1 MKLTPLDIR
10 HREFRRAMR
19 GYADEEVDEF
29 LDEVAEEFE
38 RLFKENIEVRDR
50 LEAAEEKLAGYRRI
64 EETLQKTLLNAQAA
78 AEEQKQNAAKEA
90 ELILQDAQLKARE
103 IVNEAYAERQK
114 VEQAIARLR
123 NAEQALR
130 LQVRQ
135 LLERFM
141 KYLEEGEAPP
151 AATPA
156 HDELARRADAI
167 KETLA
172 REAAASGG
180 AAAAPQPRPAAEAG
194 PGAAEETAPRPAG
207 GEAAPATPPAAAQEG
222 VAGPGAAGHGRPVL
236 GEDDDLLADVDPGVG
251 DDEFRW

>member
-29 LDEVAEEFE
+29 LDELAEEFE
-38 RLFKENIEVRDR
+38 RLFKENIDVRER
-50 LEAAEEKLAGYRRI
+50 LEAAEEKLANYRRI

-90 ELILQDAQLKARE
+90 ELILQDAQLKARQ

-123 NAEQALR
+123 TAEQTLR

-141 KYLEEGEAPP
+141 KYLEEGEPAPAP
-151 AATPA
+151 AAQ
-156 HDELARRADAI
+156 DELARRADAI

-172 REAAASGG
+172 REAGAAPAAGREEAAPGPQAAAAEG
-180 AAAAPQPRPAAEAG
+180 AAAA
-194 PGAAEETAPRPAG
+194 
-207 GEAAPATPPAAAQEG
+207 TPPS
-222 VAGPGAAGHGRPVL
+222 AGGAAGEPGASAAAAPGDGGRPVL